1 VGLEARKTASHF
13 LSKARARACHTS
25 SFMRA
30 IPSLFFSFALAAP
43 VLAATQPQKTTPLES
58 KSQSKSLV
66 QQLLR
71 EGKIM
76 RASDAKRG
84 QRGYALSVF
93 QGTKIERFQ
102 IEVLGTLERVQSGG
116 DLVMIKVLDGPV
128 VKRQSGIIQGM
139 SGSPVY
145 INGKLLGAIAIGFG
159 FPKEPI
165 GGVTPITQ
173 MIQGALPD
181 DSAPRPNP
189 ELKPVVKPVST
200 QAVYQPKSQLFVA
213 GREIKRVEVT
223 RDPRLAALDGSTM
236 RMRPCTNYVLLSGV
250 SPRNLAGWQ
259 KLFAPYDVT
268 PVLGGGAM
276 SRATQAQAFGM
287 SSRKTG
293 IKASLVPGA
302 GIGVQLASG
311 DIDVSGVGT
320 VTYRTG
326 QRVLAFGHP
335 MFGLGAVSMP
345 MTTAYVHDIFPSY
358 DTSFKLASPIAPVGE
373 LQQDTAFAVGGT
385 VGRKAQTIP
394 MAIHVR
400 DDLKHINR
408 TFHINL
414 IQDPLFTPQLATQTA
429 TEAVQGELG
438 LDAGKTVRTSL
449 RLKLR
454 GLPEIVRSDVTYSD
468 DPIFTAALGQFSE
481 ALGLS
486 QSNPFEKGALQS
498 VFIDA
503 EVVSGR
509 KTATIRR
516 LFADRNRVK
525 AGDTVNLSVALSPSN
540 QPDKIITR
548 RFSVKVPSDA
558 PDGVLRVAVS
568 PASGFWSARARVGG
582 APPRPGNL
590 KELLQAY
597 SRLGRSDDLL
607 LQVSTPRRFLLVD
620 RKRVDNPPSSW
631 NRLIGGV
638 GASSIASYN
647 ETLEAKQP
655 SGYVLDGLETLTL
668 PVEGTRR
675 SGREKPDAPAD
686 PGRASASASSDAATA
701 SDSSS
706 SSTPVVIELPDGAPL
721 STLRATTA
729 PETRADWAQKLF
741 GPGGLRALELQV
753 VPRVDRRPR
762 EPVTP
767 SATVTPTPTATVIPT
782 PTPVPTP
789 DAGAANIAR
798 PAGKWIQKGATDFAR
813 GEFSGS
819 LVRADGTLG
828 VGPTSKLVA
837 STPENVAWSVAG
849 APDGTTYIGT
859 GNNARLFKVRNGVS
873 KVIYEGPEVAISAL
887 VCDAAGNLYAGTS
900 PGGRVYRFAPNG
912 TKTTV
917 LQAPEEFV
925 GALAFDGSGNL
936 LVGTGGARGAV
947 YRVENPATT
956 HLLDA
961 SATPFRGPVPVP
973 GPIATTTA
981 RHIRSLAFSNGAIY
995 AGTSDDA
1002 TLLRIGENGRVETL
1016 YEVRS
1021 DAASSVPTPEGATT
1035 SASGIPSDPSAQA
1048 NPQAAAI
1055 LAALGLTAP
1064 DAGARSGEI
1073 TGVAPRGDA
1082 VYFSVLSSG
1091 SVFRWTRARGVEEAA
1106 KTGARAV
1113 YSLRASSNGTLYAGT
1128 GESGELF
1135 QITPKTDDTFDVAS
1149 VLDGP
1154 QNQVS
1159 ALEVEADG
1167 RVLAGT
1173 SNNAALWQLV
1183 PGTGSGQYTSNVFD
1197 AGGLVRW
1204 GTLRAL
1210 GSGFSIQ
1217 TRSGETAD
1225 PDATW
1230 SAFTPLGADQKVVSP
1245 PARYLQYRARL
1256 NQNSRFLRVETSFR
1270 SPNRAPKLT
1279 WTLPSGGEYLSGKKT
1294 LSWTATDPDSD
1305 PLRYSLEIEK
1315 NGAFVPV
1322 ELSGPTQSTFELDTS
1337 KYADGETRLRIRAS
1351 DATRNPDDPRET
1363 SLASLPFTID
1373 NTAPAL
1379 QDVQLRRDGALW
1391 NFSAKGTDATSPLA
1405 GAEWRVLAPATALS
1419 STPSAPDAAKT
1430 SAKTPATNA
1439 NDAKT
1444 PPTSDA
1450 KTGSASDAKTPS
1462 EWTALGASDGLFD
1475 SGSEAIVGRIDPAFA
1490 PAPLPVPLASGTRIE
1505 IRLRDA
1511 AGNVTTQTV
1520 VLP

>member
-1 VGLEARKTASHF
+1 
-13 LSKARARACHTS
+13 
-25 SFMRA
+25 MRA
-30 IPSLFFSFALAAP
+30 IHPVLFSFALAASAG
-43 VLAATQPQKTTPLES
+43 AATVPPKTTPLES
-58 KSQSKSLV
+58 KPQSKSLV
-66 QQLLR
+66 TKLLR

-93 QGTKIERFQ
+93 QGTKIERFN

-173 MIQGALPD
+173 MIEGALPD
-181 DSAPRPNP
+181 DSAPQPNP
-189 ELKPVVKPVST
+189 ELKSPAKPVSAS
-200 QAVYQPKSQLFVA
+200 AVYRPKMPLVVA
-213 GREIKRVEVT
+213 GRQIERVEVT
-223 RDPRLAALDGSTM
+223 RNRQLAALDGSTM

-250 SPRNLAGWQ
+250 SPRNFASWQ
-259 KLFAPYDVT
+259 KMLAPYDVT

-276 SRATQAQAFGM
+276 SNRQAFGM

-293 IKASLVPGA
+293 VKASLVPGA

-320 VTYRTG
+320 VTYRIG

-358 DTSFKLASPIAPVGE
+358 DTSFKLASPIVAVGE

-385 VGRKAQTIP
+385 VGRRAQTIP
-394 MAIHVR
+394 MTIHVR

-408 TFHINL
+408 TFRINL
-414 IQDPLFTPQLATQTA
+414 IQDPTFTPQLATQTA

-438 LDAGKTVRTSL
+438 LQSGKTVVTSL

-454 GLPEIVRSDVTYSD
+454 GLPEIVRSNTTYSD
-468 DPIFTAALGQFSE
+468 DPAFGAALSGFAE

-498 VFIDA
+498 VSIDA
-503 EVVSGR
+503 QVVSGR

-516 LFADRNRVK
+516 LLADRNRVK

-540 QPDKIITR
+540 QPDVLVTR
-548 RFSVKVPSDA
+548 HFSVKVPADA
-558 PDGVLRVAVS
+558 PDGVLRIAVS
-568 PASGFWSARARVGG
+568 PADSFWSARSRVGG

-597 SRLGRSDDLL
+597 SRIGRSDDLL
-607 LQVSTPRRFLLVD
+607 LQVSTPRRFLIVD
-620 RKRVDNPPSSW
+620 RKRVDNPPASW
-631 NRLIGGV
+631 NRLIGGLP

-675 SGREKPDAPAD
+675 SAREKPDA
-686 PGRASASASSDAATA
+686 ASDTATATA
-701 SDSSS
+701 SAASDPATVSGSSS
-706 SSTPVVIELPDGAPL
+706 SMPVVIELPPDGAPL
-721 STLRATTA
+721 STLRATGKSEMNT
-729 PETRADWAQKLF
+729 DWAQKLF
-741 GPGGLRALELQV
+741 GPTGLRALPLDRL
-753 VPRVDRRPR
+753 PRVGGRQR
-762 EPVTP
+762 EAVPP
-767 SATVTPTPTATVIPT
+767 STSASIFATPTPTPSTTPT
-782 PTPVPTP
+782 PTPAP
-789 DAGAANIAR
+789 DASAANIAR
-798 PAGKWIQKGATDFAR
+798 PAGKWIQKGAADFAR
-813 GEFSGS
+813 GEFAGS

-828 VGPTSKLVA
+828 VGPSSRLIA

-859 GNNARLFKVRNGVS
+859 GNNARLFRVRGGVS
-873 KVIYEGPEVAISAL
+873 KVIYEGPEVAVSAL
-887 VCDAAGNLYAGTS
+887 ICDRAGNLYAGVS
-900 PGGRVYRFAPNG
+900 PGGRVYRFTPDG

-917 LQAPEEFV
+917 LQTNEEFI
-925 GALAFDGSGNL
+925 GALTFDDKGGL

-947 YRVENPATT
+947 YRVENPAVLKIARTT
-956 HLLDA
+956 GPLL
-961 SATPFRGPVPVP
+961 PL
-973 GPIATTTA
+973 ATTTA
-981 RHIRSLAFSNGAIY
+981 KHIRSLAFSNGVIY

-1002 TLLRIGENGRVETL
+1002 TLLRIGENGAIETL
-1016 YEVRS
+1016 YEARS
-1021 DAASSVPTPEGATT
+1021 DVATSLPTPEGATT
-1035 SASGIPSDPSAQA
+1035 STSTSITSDPSAASTSAQT
-1048 NPQAAAI
+1048 AAI
-1055 LAALGLTAP
+1055 LAALGVSSP

-1073 TGVAPRGDA
+1073 TGVAPVGDA
-1082 VYFSVLSSG
+1082 VYFSLLSGG
-1091 SVFRWTRARGVEEAA
+1091 SVYRWTRARGVEEAA

-1113 YSLRASSNGTLYAGT
+1113 YSLRASAGGTLYAGT

-1135 QITPKTDDTFDVAS
+1135 QITPRTDSTFDVAR

-1159 ALEVEADG
+1159 SLEVEADG
-1167 RVLAGT
+1167 CVLAGT
-1173 SNNAALWQLV
+1173 SNNAALWQLTS
-1183 PGTGSGQYTSNVFD
+1183 GSDSGQYTSNVFD

-1210 GSGFSIQ
+1210 GSGFSVQ

-1230 SAFTPLGADQKVVSP
+1230 TPFVPLSNDQKIVSP
-1245 PARYLQYRARL
+1245 SARYLQYRVRL
-1256 NQNSRFLRVETSFR
+1256 NQNAQFLRVETSFR
-1270 SPNRAPKLT
+1270 APNRAPKLS
-1279 WTLPSGGEYLSGKKT
+1279 WILPSGGEYLNGKKT
-1294 LSWTATDPDSD
+1294 LSWTGTDPDSD
-1305 PLRYSLEIEK
+1305 PLRFALEIEK

-1322 ELSGPTQSTFELDTS
+1322 ELTTPTQSTFELDTS
-1337 KYADGETRLRIRAS
+1337 KYPDGPTRLRVRAS
-1351 DATRNPDDPRET
+1351 DATRNPDDPRDT
-1363 SLASLPFTID
+1363 SLVSLPFVID
-1373 NTAPAL
+1373 NTPPVLAN
-1379 QDVQLRRDGALW
+1379 VQLQRDGAVW
-1391 NFSAKGTDATSPLA
+1391 NLSAVGSDATSLLA
-1405 GAEWRVLAPATALS
+1405 GAEWRVVAPLGVATAFKNADKTTIPTTS
-1419 STPSAPDAAKT
+1419 DASKT
-1430 SAKTPATNA
+1430 TVPTTATAAITPAT
-1439 NDAKT
+1439 T
-1444 PPTSDA
+1444 PASEVKEP
-1450 KTGSASDAKTPS
+1450 SA
-1462 EWTALGASDGLFD
+1462 WTALGASDGLFD
-1475 SGSEAIVGRIDPAFA
+1475 STRETLVGRIDPAFA
-1490 PAPLPVPLASGTRIE
+1490 PTPLPAPLASGTRIE
-1505 IRLRDA
+1505 VRLRDA
-1511 AGNVTTQTV
+1511 ADNSTTQIV